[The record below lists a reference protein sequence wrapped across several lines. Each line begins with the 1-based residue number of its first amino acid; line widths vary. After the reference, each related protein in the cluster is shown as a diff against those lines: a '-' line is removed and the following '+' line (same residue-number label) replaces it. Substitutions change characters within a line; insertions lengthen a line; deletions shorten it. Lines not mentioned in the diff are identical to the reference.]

1 MFKNGMEMENVY
13 TGSRYSDVLYT
24 NVVSK
29 AYSWAGGGG
38 RLKIN
43 NLGPCSLHNNV
54 SFCR

>member
-38 RLKIN
+38 QIKN
-43 NLGPCSLHNNV
+43 K
-54 SFCR
+54 